1 MGRGVGQMKRLMI
14 SLIIAPLILIAAVF
28 AFTVGFLLRILG
40 LYNIVLRK
48 IQGSEVDD
56 DVRGL

>member
-1 MGRGVGQMKRLMI
+1 MKRLMI